1 MDVLASNESDEAIQ
15 TTLVDL
21 LGFDDLALVSA
32 LLEQRATL
40 LESQTRQQ
48 SVEGISKAKS
58 LPVGPSVVIKRD
70 AKSAVDKEQRKIEKE
85 LSKCKLCASCACEH
99 PGMCLN
105 GALVRTEDSN
115 FDLAAMRRDREAA
128 LLSARAPM
136 PSGKV
141 RLLMAS
147 SSYC

>member
-40 LESQTRQQ
+40 LESQTMHNQ
-48 SVEGISKAKS
+48 SGIGVSKAKS

-70 AKSAVDKEQRKIEKE
+70 TKSAIDKEQRKIEKE
-85 LSKCKLCASCACEH
+85 LSKRK
-99 PGMCLN
+99 
-105 GALVRTEDSN
+105 
-115 FDLAAMRRDREAA
+115 
-128 LLSARAPM
+128 
-136 PSGKV
+136 
-141 RLLMAS
+141 
-147 SSYC
+147 